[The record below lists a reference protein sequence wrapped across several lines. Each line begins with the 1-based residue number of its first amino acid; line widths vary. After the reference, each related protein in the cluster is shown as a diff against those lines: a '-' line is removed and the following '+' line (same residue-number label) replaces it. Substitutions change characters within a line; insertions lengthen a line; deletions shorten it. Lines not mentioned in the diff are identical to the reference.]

1 MKLKL
6 NEEGTIVLS
15 EDGLPVWV
23 LDDETEVAYDVP
35 KVISDLQK
43 ANNESAGRRKKIE
56 ELEAKIKPYEGLD
69 VEAAKKAI
77 ETVKSYNDKQ
87 LLDVGEVEKV
97 KKATG
102 EAYEMRIND
111 LTKDLTSK
119 IEEKENMLK
128 KKDKQIND
136 LLIKGAFTGSKFLL
150 EKTNMPTDI
159 AYSHFGKFF
168 TVEEVDGAL
177 RTVAAFEN
185 GERVYSDINPGSIAQ
200 PEEAI
205 EKLVSKYP
213 YKDSILKGAG
223 GSGTG
228 AVAPGG
234 KDGGPPVTIADRMYP
249 TMKK

>member
-1 MKLKL
+1 MKLKV
-6 NEEGTIVLS
+6 NEEGAVVLS

-43 ANNESAGRRKKIE
+43 ANAESAGRRKKID
-56 ELEAKIKPYEGLD
+56 ELEAKVKPFEGLD
-69 VEAAKKAI
+69 IDEARKAI
-77 ETVKSYNDKQ
+77 ETVKSYDDKQ

-102 EAYEMRIND
+102 EAYEVRIVE
-111 LTKDLTSK
+111 LQKDLTSK
-119 IEEKENMLK
+119 IEERELRLK

-136 LLIKGAFTGSKFLL
+136 LLIKGAFTASRFLA
-150 EKTNMPTDI
+150 EKTTMPTEI

-168 TVEEVDGAL
+168 TVEETDGSL
-177 RTVAAFEN
+177 RTVAAYES
-185 GERVYSDINPGSIAQ
+185 GEKVYSDIDPGSLAQ

-205 EKLVSKYP
+205 EKLVNKCP

-228 AVAPGG
+228 AISPGG
-234 KDGGPPVTIADRMYP
+234 KDGAPPVTIAERMYP